1 MSKMEGKDL
10 NRFDEMLSRYLKG
23 QLSEIEE
30 VEFKRLI
37 ADEPE
42 LHNKAIATARLVK
55 AMNEVGS
62 ERDDKT
68 IEEIRQA
75 TEQKIKIVA
84 SNVSGAAI
92 KEPRILNFRKFIV
105 SFSAAA
111 SILLCVF
118 GGYKYYKYE
127 QVSSLGS
134 EYLAYF
140 PASEFSRGENDGVS
154 DILKELYSDI
164 ETKHNLGDA
173 IARLS
178 GMWTESRGDSFND
191 YTEYMPEIGWMLAN
205 ACLRNNDK
213 SKALKVLGV
222 LIAESPEGTAMGDKA
237 RELKEKV
244 ETL

>member
-1 MSKMEGKDL
+1 MNEVYDKDMS
-10 NRFDEMLSRYLKG
+10 RFDEMLSRYIKG
-23 QLSEIEE
+23 RLSDAEE
-30 VEFKRLI
+30 VEFNRLI
-37 ADEPE
+37 AENED
-42 LHNKAIATARLVK
+42 LRNKAIATARLVK

-62 ERDDKT
+62 EQDNDT
-68 IEEIRQA
+68 IE
-75 TEQKIKIVA
+75 
-84 SNVSGAAI
+84 AI
-92 KEPRILNFRKFIV
+92 KQSSKEDIKRTATSISGTTIKNPRILTFRKFVV

-111 SILLCVF
+111 SILLCIF

-127 QVSSLGS
+127 QVTSLGS

-178 GMWTESRGDSFND
+178 DMWTESRGDTFND

-205 ACLRNNDK
+205 AYLRNNDK
-213 SKALKVLGV
+213 SKALEVLGI

-244 ETL
+244 EKL

>member
-1 MSKMEGKDL
+1 MSKMEGKDS

>member
-1 MSKMEGKDL
+1 MSELEDKDL
-10 NRFDEMLSRYLKG
+10 NRFDEMLSRYMKG
-23 QLSEIEE
+23 QLSEGEE
-30 VEFKRLI
+30 VEFKQLI
-37 ADEPE
+37 ADDPE
-42 LHNKAIATARLVK
+42 LRNKAIATARIVK
-55 AMNEVGS
+55 AMNDVGC

-68 IEEIRQA
+68 IEEIRQT
-75 TEQKIKIVA
+75 TEKEIKIVA

-92 KEPRILNFRKFIV
+92 KKLRILKFRKLIV

-111 SILLCVF
+111 SILLCIF

-178 GMWTESRGDSFND
+178 GMWTESRGDRLTITRNTCRKSD
-191 YTEYMPEIGWMLAN
+191 GCLPMPISATTTSQKPWK
-205 ACLRNNDK
+205 CLVFSLPSR
-213 SKALKVLGV
+213 L
-222 LIAESPEGTAMGDKA
+222 
-237 RELKEKV
+237 RERRWATRLV
-244 ETL
+244 N

>member
-42 LHNKAIATARLVK
+42 LRNKAIATARLVK

-75 TEQKIKIVA
+75 SEKEIKIVA

-92 KEPRILNFRKFIV
+92 KKPRILNFRKFIV

-140 PASEFSRGENDGVS
+140 PASDFSRGENDGVS
-154 DILKELYSDI
+154 DMLKEMYSNI
-164 ETKHNLGDA
+164 ETKHNLDDA
-173 IARLS
+173 IARLYD
-178 GMWTESRGDSFND
+178 MWTESRSDTFND
-191 YTEYMPEIGWMLAN
+191 YTEHMSEIGWMLAN
-205 ACLRNNDK
+205 AYLRDNDK
-213 SKALKVLGV
+213 SKALAVLNV

-237 RELKEKV
+237 RELREKI
-244 ETL
+244 EKL